1 MEIKSNTLK
10 VFNIL
15 DSFNSVYQE
24 LHDLIISKIHSI
36 QSNDF
41 DNLLQLEKKENTLLI
56 RINILSKSLSATLY
70 SISQKT
76 KSNIEKTEDLIPH
89 INKEEQKTLMEKRN
103 CLLFISKKTILLN
116 KMVGDILFE
125 LNNIERRLM
134 INLNNSL
141 GDEKTTYH
149 NYENLK
155 TVSGLN
161 VIG

>member
-15 DSFNSVYQE
+15 DSLHSVYQE

-36 QSNDF
+36 QSNDL
-41 DNLLQLEKKENTLLI
+41 DNLLLLEKKENTI
-56 RINILSKSLSATLY
+56 VMRINILSKSLSATLY
-70 SISQKT
+70 NITQKT
-76 KSNIEKTEDLIPH
+76 GSNIVKTEDLIQFL
-89 INKEEQKTLMEKRN
+89 NKEDQDILMEKRN
-103 CLLFISKKTILLN
+103 RLLFISKKTILLN

-134 INLNNSL
+134 IGLNNSL
-141 GDEKTTYH
+141 GEENTSYH